1 MKIRLTPDQD
11 ILVQKMRVGRVPV
24 PVIKPVNRLSADIG
38 LLWLHGGGYIAGMK
52 QMVHIS
58 RAVDLVRKYGVTVCS
73 PGCRLA
79 WQRHFEEALERI

>member
-11 ILVQKMRVGRVPV
+11 IRVQKMRVGRVPV

-38 LLWLHGGGYIAGMK
+38 LLWLHDGGYIAGMK
-52 QMVHIS
+52 QMVHMS
-58 RAVDLVRKYGVTVCS
+58 RAVDLVRKYGVTVFF